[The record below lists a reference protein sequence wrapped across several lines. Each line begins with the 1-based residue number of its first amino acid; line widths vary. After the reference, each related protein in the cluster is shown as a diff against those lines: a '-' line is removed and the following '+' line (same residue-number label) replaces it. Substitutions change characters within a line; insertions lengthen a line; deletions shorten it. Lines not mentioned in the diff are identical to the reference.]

1 MEQPRTESSRAPLL
15 ALLRLAWRDLARR
28 PAAAL
33 VLVVGLAVGVA
44 AVLALSV
51 GIEGA
56 LDSMRQMYA
65 DASGAADLEVLPAGD
80 PFEPLPAGTEA
91 AVRADPDVSAVMP
104 LVSVYAARLED
115 ASRGGM
121 PFLPGPDAAL
131 LVLGADDPCP
141 AQPCRYEVQQRQGE
155 GALVGATWAT
165 QRGVKPG
172 ADLHLVD
179 RRGKVITWKVGGT
192 LAREGLGGLGF
203 GRVVLES
210 AARVRADFGL
220 PPDAVHELDL
230 ILRPGA
236 DADAVLARLS
246 ALPGV
251 LVARPADRGEDV
263 EQRLANMRA
272 GTDMLGL
279 AGLFLAA
286 YLIHGQF
293 SARAAAQGRALALL
307 RCVGA
312 SRRQVVWIFLLQ
324 ALMVGIPGAA
334 LGAVLG
340 VPLAHAV
347 AAVMALAANA
357 DLRLEHVALAPTL
370 FAAGLGLATALLAT
384 LWPALR
390 ASGQP
395 AWEGLRARVHAAE
408 PPSRWTVLVAL
419 GVSAASTL
427 SFLVLPAGEVDRRVT
442 FVRLL
447 VLLAGVTAAL
457 PGLVAP
463 LAGPV
468 SRLAAFLLGPAGALG
483 ASSLRWRPARTGL
496 SAGAV
501 LVSVALVGG
510 ASTLATGVADEVD
523 RWTGD
528 ALIWDLYATR
538 VGGFTDDD
546 VTAVRALPGVAR
558 AASVTI
564 KPISVKAPGR
574 ERPMS
579 LAAVAVDVDVWGRE
593 AEVEMA
599 PGTTITAEEAMD
611 ALSRPDAAMV
621 TSVVAVQLGVK
632 PGDTLEVQGKDGPA
646 KVRIIAQFVD
656 YDQNG
661 YSLLVG
667 RSFAREILGSTGVDA
682 IGVRVGPGFSPAAV
696 QDALTAMPGVVVESR
711 DTLRGRV
718 HELASSV
725 LVSFDL
731 LAWLSGG
738 IGLLS
743 VGAALAQSAFE
754 RRRDLAA
761 LAALGATRRQREAIV
776 VVEGLLTAAL
786 GALLGLPVGA
796 AVGSTFAAATD
807 TLGIHLNYLPPWR
820 ALGAAALASLL
831 AALLA
836 SWVPARRVA
845 AVPAGEALRAE

>member
-1 MEQPRTESSRAPLL
+1 MPLL

-33 VLVVGLAVGVA
+33 VLVVGLAVGVS
-44 AVLALSV
+44 AVLALRV
-51 GIEGA
+51 GTEGA

-65 DASGAADLEVLPAGD
+65 DASGAADLVVLPAGD
-80 PFEPLPAGTEA
+80 PLEPLPAGTEA
-91 AVRADPDVSAVMP
+91 AARADTDVVSVLP
-104 LVSVYAARLED
+104 LVAVYAARLED

-141 AQPCRYEVQQRQGE
+141 DQPCRWKVQERQGE
-155 GALVGATWAT
+155 GVLVGATWAA

-179 RRGKVITWKVGGT
+179 RRGKVITWQVGGT

-203 GRVVLES
+203 GRVVLSS
-210 AARVRADFGL
+210 ADRLRQDFGL
-220 PPDAVHELDL
+220 APGAVHELDL
-230 ILRPGA
+230 ILRTGA
-236 DADAVLARLS
+236 DLDAVRARLS

-251 LVARPADRGEDV
+251 LVASPADRSEDV

-312 SRRQVVWIFLLQ
+312 SRRQVIWIFLLQ
-324 ALMVGIPGAA
+324 ALMIGIPGAL
-334 LGAVLG
+334 LGAALG
-340 VPLAHAV
+340 VPLAH
-347 AAVMALAANA
+347 VMAGVLALTANA

-395 AWEGLRARVHAAE
+395 AWEGLRSRVHAAE
-408 PPSRWTVLVAL
+408 PPRRWTVLLAL
-419 GVSAASTL
+419 AVSAASAA
-427 SFLVLPAGEVDRRVT
+427 SFWLLPAAEVRRELT

-463 LAGPV
+463 LAGPA
-468 SRLAAFLLGPAGALG
+468 SRIMGRLLGPAGALG
-483 ASSLRWRPARTGL
+483 GSSLRWRPARTGL

-510 ASTLATGVADEVD
+510 ASTLANGVASEVD
-523 RWTGD
+523 RWTGN

-538 VGGFTDDD
+538 VGGFTDAD
-546 VTAVRALPGVAR
+546 VTSVRALPGVAK

-593 AEVEMA
+593 AEVELA
-599 PGTTITAEEAMD
+599 PGSTVTPEQAID
-611 ALSRPDAAMV
+611 ALSRPDAALV

-632 PGDTLEVQGKDGPA
+632 PGDTLEVQGRDGPA

-682 IGVRVGPGFSPAAV
+682 IGVRVGPDGSPASVRASLE
-696 QDALTAMPGVVVESR
+696 AIPGVTVESR

-718 HELASSV
+718 HELAESV
-725 LVSFDL
+725 LISFDL

-776 VVEGLLTAAL
+776 VIEGLLTAAL
-786 GALLGLPVGA
+786 GALLGLPVGV
-796 AVGSTFAAATD
+796 AVGNIFAAATD
-807 TLGIHLNYLPPWR
+807 TLGIHLDYVPPWR

-845 AVPAGEALRAE
+845 AVPASEALRAE